1 MTQQYLVLQNN
12 YEAVE
17 IGLIRDSTLIAEQ
30 RIAKTE
36 ASKFLVPSLNTILKG
51 NGIQL
56 ADISAIIANNGP
68 GPFTTL
74 RVVIATVNGMS
85 FATGIPIVGI
95 DALDAAL
102 FQWRSAEYPTTAILF
117 NAFGNDVYAIIED
130 DKKTVFKGVI
140 AIDQLIEMMQQT
152 GKTIRFLGNGTSL
165 HKKLITKQLGIKAVI
180 PKDIPAY
187 CSLKA
192 VATLGLTK
200 WNKNHLGVNQLE
212 PYYLKKHPA
221 QK

>member
-1 MTQQYLVLQNN
+1 MTHYLVIQNN
-12 YEAVE
+12 YHAVE
-17 IGLIRDSTLIAEQ
+17 IGLFRDSTLSAQ
-30 RIAKTE
+30 HTIAKTE
-36 ASKFLVPSLNTILKG
+36 ASKLLVLSLDELLKADG
-51 NGIQL
+51 VQL
-56 ADISAIIANNGP
+56 ANISAIIANNGP

-74 RVVIATVNGMS
+74 RVVISTVNGIS
-85 FATGIPIVGI
+85 FATGIPIVGV

-102 FQWRSAEYPTTAILF
+102 SEWRSSEYPTTAILF

-130 DKKTVFKGVI
+130 DKKTLFKGVI
-140 AIDQLIEMMQQT
+140 AIDQLIEMMQRI
-152 GKTIRFLGNGTSL
+152 GKTVRFLGNGTAL
-165 HKKLITKQLGIKAVI
+165 HQKLITDQLSIKAVI

-192 VATLGLTK
+192 VATLGLTE
-200 WNKNHLGVNQLE
+200 WNKSHVGVNQLE